1 MHDVGLMQQALE
13 MAEQQLRLQGAQRIH
28 RMAFRV
34 GPLSGV
40 EPDALRFAFDVV
52 AQGTCADGAQIDI
65 EEMPLR
71 CWCSACEREFEPAG
85 FAFLCPGCARVSD
98 EVRSGREFELRS
110 LEIS

>member
-1 MHDVGLMQQALE
+1 MHEVGLMQQALE
-13 MAEQQLRLQGAQRIH
+13 MAEEQLRLHGGQRIH

-52 AQGTCADGAQIDI
+52 SQDTCADGARIDI
-65 EEMPLR
+65 EEVPAR
-71 CWCSACEREFEPAG
+71 CWCAVCAREFEPDG
-85 FAFLCPGCARVSD
+85 FAFLCPECGQISD
-98 EVRSGREFELRS
+98 EVRAGREFELLS